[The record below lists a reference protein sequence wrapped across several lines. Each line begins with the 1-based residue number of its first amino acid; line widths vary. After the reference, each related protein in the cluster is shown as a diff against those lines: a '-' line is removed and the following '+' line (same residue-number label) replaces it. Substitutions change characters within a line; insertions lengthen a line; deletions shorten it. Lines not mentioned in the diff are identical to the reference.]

1 MYDYDLTCVLIA
13 LGGAGDQRYA
23 MDMTN
28 HGCSH
33 GVFINTRKGP
43 PGSGQST
50 NTTSSVNFLVTAN
63 VYPRAS
69 EKACGCGWNSASGH
83 ALRPAQVFGCAVIV
97 RCICTQ
103 SKAALLPRRFAFAL
117 VGSPVTNKKNIAHRR
132 LCGGFIASPPLDTAE
147 ICGHRLSASTPRNL
161 TGQAHRL
168 AAPPLDALLW

>member
-1 MYDYDLTCVLIA
+1 MRVWLEQRERPCIA
-13 LGGAGDQRYA
+13 A
-23 MDMTN
+23 
-28 HGCSH
+28 C
-33 GVFINTRKGP
+33 
-43 PGSGQST
+43 
-50 NTTSSVNFLVTAN
+50 
-63 VYPRAS
+63 AS
-69 EKACGCGWNSASGH
+69 IRLCGHRSLYLH
-83 ALRPAQVFGCAVIV
+83 
-97 RCICTQ
+97 TQ